1 MSLLDYHNFLNEG
14 RSSASSGLSYDAVPE
29 EYKKAAAAAK
39 KEASLQGFWNNL
51 PEGEGKS
58 ELFNY
63 LNKNSNN
70 AGKVK
75 LFIDGL
81 WTKKQPS
88 DVSPNDYK
96 SGVGSELF
104 SLKPAGMG
112 RGELFL
118 GWILANSKTQGG
130 SVNFDLEL
138 PGGKFEVKDYR
149 NPKNAWA
156 PIRLGAKGKAPQFDF
171 WTQIAETLT
180 LLTKMKGDGQKYNF
194 EKAVGDKNL
203 VNIIN
208 KLLDRKSVI
217 LTGEFNKTD
226 LKNFTEFYEKV
237 SSMSFT
243 PNVFVKAILRGPGGE
258 PMEFNIEPLDIETAK
273 KENAITIKKSGDIS
287 TADSVL
293 AELRRLTYARDP
305 KKLSADLQSTVNKIV
320 GDIPF
325 IIFRNDGINITKDFV
340 FVQVSQSGVVIVE
353 RSVAERHDDKVKP
366 EDAIDADSV

>member
-1 MSLLDYHNFLNEG
+1 MSLLNYHNFITEG
-14 RSSASSGLSYDAVPE
+14 RSSSGLGYDAVPE

-39 KEASLQGFWNNL
+39 KEASLEGFWNNL
-51 PEGEGKS
+51 PEGDGKS

-63 LNKNSNN
+63 LNKNASN

-81 WTKKQPS
+81 WSKKQPS
-88 DVSPNDYK
+88 DVSRDDYK

-104 SLKPAGMG
+104 ALKPAGMG

-118 GWILANSKTQGG
+118 GWLLTDSKTQGG

-156 PIRLGAKGKAPQFDF
+156 PIRLGAKGKAPQFNI
-171 WTQIAETLT
+171 WTQITETLA
-180 LLTKMKGDGQKYNF
+180 LLTKMKGEGQKYNF
-194 EKAVGDKNL
+194 EKAIGDKEL
-203 VNIIN
+203 VSLIN
-208 KLLDRKSVI
+208 KILDRKTII

-226 LKNFTEFYEKV
+226 LKNFTSFYEKV
-237 SSMSFT
+237 SSMTFT

-258 PMEFNIEPLDIETAK
+258 PMEFNIEPIDIETAR
-273 KENAITIKKSGDIS
+273 KEGSITIKKSGDIS

-305 KKLSADLQSTVNKIV
+305 KKLSDDLQSTVNSIV
-320 GDIPF
+320 GSIPF

-353 RSVAERHDDKVKP
+353 RSVAQRHDKDVNP
-366 EDAIDADSV
+366 EEAIDADSV